1 MQEISD
7 LDDDIVAL

>member
-7 LDDDIVAL
+7 VTPYS